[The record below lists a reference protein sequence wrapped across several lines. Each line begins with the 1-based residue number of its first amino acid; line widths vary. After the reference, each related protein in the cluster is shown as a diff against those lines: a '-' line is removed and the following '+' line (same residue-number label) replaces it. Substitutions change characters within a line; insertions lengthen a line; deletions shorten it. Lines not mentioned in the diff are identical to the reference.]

1 MCTIAAGYFK
11 ACQAERE
18 LLLVMLVP
26 EMVLSQH
33 CWAAKWGCRSCAVP
47 GAVVG
52 WGSGGSVFASSDSGT
67 SSLPPAQG
75 AASGFAKQQLRC
87 TSVCSHQMLL
97 FFCLNRIPEFYLL
110 ITRPIY
116 NKGVVE
122 GKQHVQALQCLSQ
135 PLQVEE

>member
-1 MCTIAAGYFK
+1 M
-11 ACQAERE
+11 
-18 LLLVMLVP
+18 
-26 EMVLSQH
+26 
-33 CWAAKWGCRSCAVP
+33 P

-110 ITRPIY
+110 ITRPVY
-116 NKGVVE
+116 NKSVVE